1 MKKSCSLLICSL
13 FLLLA
18 SGCSEEEQ
26 PPQISAT
33 EENKQTESETEK
45 HTETLTNEETAA
57 ENVIVGPPLPKTL
70 KELENLPSGYTGVSD
85 TFTEEGKKLTNEL
98 TKNLPDISDN
108 PTTEQLDRY
117 YEAILSV
124 YQDNFIGP
132 EALIKKLKFESIGS
146 PDIEDS
152 RYQFKE
158 NLNVVVI
165 LDASGSMANLE
176 GGQTRMDA
184 AKTAIL
190 EFVKGLPEIANVG
203 LRIYG
208 HKGTGN
214 NADKAL
220 SCSSSELVY
229 PISNYHA
236 ETFEQA
242 LTMVKPAGWTPIE
255 LALSEA
261 QKDLATFKGDT
272 NTNIIYLVSDG
283 ISTCDDNPV
292 DAAKVLYDSD
302 ITPIFK
308 VIGFNVD
315 YEGQKQLQDIANATE
330 GTYKT
335 VTDIESL
342 KEQLNEANQVA
353 LKWEKWKL
361 SKEVSLS
368 YKKVL
373 NSNEVYFY
381 YTGEISKRI
390 YEGQRVGFALTYL
403 YQDQKKMS
411 REAHDYLKQKNTD
424 YHNWIVEEYDKLNA
438 DLKAMNEMNYTEA
451 IKELENKYLQNT
463 STP

>member
-368 YKKVL
+368 YQKVL

>member
-1 MKKSCSLLICSL
+1 MFSL
-13 FLLLA
+13 FLLLV

-26 PPQISAT
+26 SPQISST
-33 EENKQTESETEK
+33 EEHNQIEPEIEP
-45 HTETLTNEETAA
+45 HTETLTNEETAT

-70 KELENLPSGYTGVSD
+70 KELENLPSGYTGFAGSW
-85 TFTEEGKKLTNEL
+85 TEEGKKLTNEL
-98 TKNLPDISDN
+98 TKNLPDISNN

-124 YQDNFIGP
+124 FQDDFIGP
-132 EALIKKLKFESIGS
+132 EGLIQQLKFETIGN
-146 PDIEDS
+146 PDIKDS

-176 GGQTRMDA
+176 GSQTRMEA

-214 NADKAL
+214 TADKAL
-220 SCSSSELVY
+220 SCSSSELIY
-229 PISNYHA
+229 PITKYHA
-236 ETFEQA
+236 ENFEQA
-242 LTMVKPAGWTPIE
+242 LAKAKPAGWTPIE
-255 LALSEA
+255 LALREA
-261 QKDLATFKGDT
+261 QKDLASFKGAT

-283 ISTCDDNPV
+283 ISTCDDKPV
-292 DAAKVLYDSD
+292 DAAEKLYDSD
-302 ITPIFK
+302 ITPIVK

-315 YEGQKQLQDIANATE
+315 HEGQKQLQDIAKATE
-330 GTYKT
+330 GSYKT
-335 VTDIESL
+335 VTDVESL

-353 LKWEKWKL
+353 LSWEKWKQ
-361 SKEVSLS
+361 SKELSLS
-368 YKKVL
+368 YREVL

-381 YTGEISKRI
+381 HSGESSKRI
-390 YEGQRVGFALTYL
+390 YEGQRVGFALTHL
-403 YQDQKKMS
+403 YQNQKKMS
-411 REAHDYLKQKNTD
+411 REAHDYLKQKNTE
-424 YHNWIVEEYDKLNA
+424 YHNWIEEEYKKLYDN
-438 DLKAMNEMNYTEA
+438 LKAMNEMNYSEA
-451 IKELENKYLQNT
+451 IQELERKYLQNT

>member
-1 MKKSCSLLICSL
+1 M

-261 QKDLATFKGDT
+261 QKDLVTFKGDT

>member
-1 MKKSCSLLICSL
+1 MFSL
-13 FLLLA
+13 FLLLFVT
-18 SGCSEEEQ
+18 GCSEGEKS
-26 PPQISAT
+26 PQISST
-33 EENKQTESETEK
+33 EEHNQTESEIEP
-45 HTETLTNEETAA
+45 HTETLTNEGTPV

-70 KELENLPSGYTGVSD
+70 KELENLPSGYTGLAD
-85 TFTEEGKKLTNEL
+85 TFTEEGKKLTDDL

-108 PTTEQLDRY
+108 PTIEQLDRY

-124 YQDNFIGP
+124 FQDDFIGP
-132 EALIKKLKFESIGS
+132 EELIKQMKFEAIGS
-146 PDIEDS
+146 PDIADS

-176 GGQTRMDA
+176 GSQTRMES
-184 AKTAIL
+184 AKIAIL
-190 EFVKGLPEIANVG
+190 EFVKGLPEEANVG

-229 PISNYHA
+229 PIAKYHA
-236 ETFEQA
+236 EDFEQA
-242 LTMVKPAGWTPIE
+242 LAKAKPAGWTPIE
-255 LALSEA
+255 LALSES
-261 QKDLATFKGDT
+261 QNDLASFKGAT

-283 ISTCDDNPV
+283 ISTCDDKPV

-302 ITPIFK
+302 ITPIVK

-315 YEGQKQLQDIANATE
+315 HEGQKQLQAIAKATE
-330 GTYKT
+330 GSYKN
-335 VTDIESL
+335 VTDVESL

-361 SKEVSLS
+361 SEEGSLS
-368 YKKVL
+368 YHKVI
-373 NSNEVYFY
+373 NSNAVYFY
-381 YTGEISKRI
+381 HSGEISKRI
-390 YEGQRVGFALTYL
+390 YEGQRVGFTLTYL
-403 YQDQKKMS
+403 YQNQKKMS
-411 REAHDYLKQKNTD
+411 RESHDYLKQKNTE
-424 YHNWIVEEYDKLNA
+424 YHNWIVEEYGKLKD

-451 IKELENKYLQNT
+451 IRELEQKYLQNT
-463 STP
+463 SNP